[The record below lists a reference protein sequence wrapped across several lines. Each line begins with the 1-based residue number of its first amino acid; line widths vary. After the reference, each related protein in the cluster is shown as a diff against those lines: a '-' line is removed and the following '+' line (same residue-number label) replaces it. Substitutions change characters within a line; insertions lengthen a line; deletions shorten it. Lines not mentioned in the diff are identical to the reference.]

1 MSEKFT
7 SILVIILILIIL
19 CVFMILNEKNQIKEG
34 FHSFLKSKHRY
45 NTSVS
50 PPWVLNQEMSPM
62 VYKITKE
69 ILASVNQKLNTNYQM
84 GQYENLIE
92 DYDNDGNKRFI
103 IDFFVYQFNHQH
115 VNDLNRRL
123 IVDVT
128 LLKNTN
134 NLRINTLNFSNAIK
148 YQDPSIIAEDPEST
162 LILKDD
168 ITGKTNDISV
178 IKKTSLENTP
188 FLEPAK
194 LNLNDIHRGPW
205 ILPLEIQEKKNLRAF
220 PCQDYGDW
228 WDENAIPLTAEQELG
243 LPKKQQPK
251 WCYGSYNSATK
262 PQYIVAQRR
271 PQFLK
276 QPSDRHY
283 NDWMFDR
290 RIGITGFPHGSSSS

>member
-19 CVFMILNEKNQIKEG
+19 CIFMILNEKNQIKEG
-34 FHSFLKSKHRY
+34 FGNFLKSKHRY
-45 NTSVS
+45 NTSIS
-50 PPWVLNQEMSPM
+50 PPWVLNKEMSPL

-69 ILASVNQKLNTNYQM
+69 ILDNVNQKLNTNYQM
-84 GQYENLIE
+84 GQFENLVE

-103 IDFFVYQFNHQH
+103 IDFFIYQFNHQH

-148 YQDPSIIAEDPEST
+148 YQDPSIISEDPEST
-162 LILKDD
+162 LILKNE
-168 ITGKTNDISV
+168 ITGKTNDIST

-188 FLEPAK
+188 FLEPSK

-228 WDENAIPLTAEQELG
+228 WDENAIPLTPEQESG
-243 LPKKQQPK
+243 LPKKVQPK
-251 WCYGSYNSATK
+251 WCYGSYNSATT

-290 RIGITGFPHGSSSS
+290 RIGITGFPHGSS

>member
-19 CVFMILNEKNQIKEG
+19 CIFMILNEKNQIKEAFG
-34 FHSFLKSKHRY
+34 CFLKSKHRY
-45 NTSVS
+45 NTSIN
-50 PPWVLNQEMSPM
+50 PPWILNKEMTPLI
-62 VYKITKE
+62 YKITKE
-69 ILASVNQKLNTNYQM
+69 ILDNVNQKLNTKYQM
-84 GQYENLIE
+84 GKFDNVIE

-128 LLKNTN
+128 LLRNTN

-148 YQDPSIIAEDPEST
+148 YQDPSIISEDPEST
-162 LILKDD
+162 LILKDE
-168 ITGKTNDISV
+168 ITGKTNDISA
-178 IKKTSLENTP
+178 IKRTSLENTP
-188 FLEPAK
+188 FLKPSK
-194 LNLNDIHRGPW
+194 LNINDIHRGPW
-205 ILPLEIQEKKNLRAF
+205 ILPLEIQEKKHLRAF

-228 WDENAIPLTAEQELG
+228 WDENAIPLTPEQERG

-251 WCYGSYNSATK
+251 WCYGSYNSATT

-290 RIGITGFPHGSSSS
+290 KQGITGFPHGSS

>member
-1 MSEKFT
+1 
-7 SILVIILILIIL
+7 
-19 CVFMILNEKNQIKEG
+19 MILNEKNSIKEG
-34 FHSFLKSKHRY
+34 FSSFLKSKHRY
-45 NTSVS
+45 NTSIN
-50 PPWVLNQEMSPM
+50 PPWVLNKEMTPLI
-62 VYKITKE
+62 YKITKE
-69 ILASVNQKLNTNYQM
+69 ILDNVNQKLNTNYQM
-84 GQYENLIE
+84 GKFDNVIE
-92 DYDNDGNKRFI
+92 DYDTDGNKRFI

-128 LLKNTN
+128 LLKNSN

-148 YQDPSIIAEDPEST
+148 YQDPSIISEDYEST
-162 LILKDD
+162 LILKDE
-168 ITGKTNDISV
+168 ITGKTNDISA

-188 FLEPAK
+188 FLEPSK
-194 LNLNDIHRGPW
+194 LNLNDIQRGPW
-205 ILPLEIQEKKNLRAF
+205 ILPLEIQEKKHLRAF

-228 WDENAIPLTAEQELG
+228 WDENAIPLTPEQEQG

-251 WCYGSYNSATK
+251 WCYGSYNSATT

-290 RIGITGFPHGSSSS
+290 KQGIVGFPHGSS

>member
-19 CVFMILNEKNQIKEG
+19 CTFMILNEKNQIKEAFG
-34 FHSFLKSKHRY
+34 CFLKSKHRY
-45 NTSVS
+45 NTSIN
-50 PPWVLNQEMSPM
+50 PPWILNKEMTPLI
-62 VYKITKE
+62 YKITKE
-69 ILASVNQKLNTNYQM
+69 ILDNVNQKLNTKYQM
-84 GQYENLIE
+84 GKFDNVIE

-128 LLKNTN
+128 LLRNTN

-148 YQDPSIIAEDPEST
+148 YQDPSIISEDPEST
-162 LILKDD
+162 LILKDE
-168 ITGKTNDISV
+168 ITGKTHDISA
-178 IKKTSLENTP
+178 IKRTSLENTP
-188 FLEPAK
+188 FLKPSK
-194 LNLNDIHRGPW
+194 LNINDIHRGPW
-205 ILPLEIQEKKNLRAF
+205 ILPLEIQEKKHLRAF
-220 PCQDYGDW
+220 PCQDYGTW
-228 WDENAIPLTAEQELG
+228 WDENAIPLTPEQEQG

-251 WCYGSYNSATK
+251 WCYGSYNSATT

-290 RIGITGFPHGSSSS
+290 RQGITGFPHGSS

>member
-19 CVFMILNEKNQIKEG
+19 CTFMILNEKNQIKEAFG
-34 FHSFLKSKHRY
+34 CFIKSKHRY
-45 NTSVS
+45 NTSIN
-50 PPWVLNQEMSPM
+50 PPWILNKEMTPL

-69 ILASVNQKLNTNYQM
+69 ILDNVNQKLNTNYKM
-84 GQYENLIE
+84 GKFDNVIE
-92 DYDNDGNKRFI
+92 DSDNDGNKRFI

-148 YQDPSIIAEDPEST
+148 YQDPSIISEDPEST
-162 LILKDD
+162 LILKDE
-168 ITGKTNDISV
+168 ITGKTNNISA
-178 IKKTSLENTP
+178 IKRTSLENTP
-188 FLEPAK
+188 FIKPSK

-205 ILPLEIQEKKNLRAF
+205 ILPLEIQEKKHLRAF
-220 PCQDYGDW
+220 PCQDYGEW
-228 WDENAIPLTAEQELG
+228 WDENAIPLTPEQEQG

-251 WCYGSYNSATK
+251 WCYGSYNSATT

-290 RIGITGFPHGSSSS
+290 KQGITGFPHGSS

>member
-1 MSEKFT
+1 MT
-7 SILVIILILIIL
+7 PL
-19 CVFMILNEKNQIKEG
+19 
-34 FHSFLKSKHRY
+34 
-45 NTSVS
+45 
-50 PPWVLNQEMSPM
+50 

-69 ILASVNQKLNTNYQM
+69 ILDNVNQKLNTNYKM
-84 GQYENLIE
+84 GKFDNVIE
-92 DYDNDGNKRFI
+92 DSDNDGNKRFI

-128 LLKNTN
+128 LLRNTN

-148 YQDPSIIAEDPEST
+148 YQDPSIISEDPEST
-162 LILKDD
+162 LILKDE
-168 ITGKTNDISV
+168 ITGKTNNISA
-178 IKKTSLENTP
+178 IKRTSLENTP
-188 FLEPAK
+188 FIKPSK

-205 ILPLEIQEKKNLRAF
+205 ILPLEIQEKKHLRAF
-220 PCQDYGDW
+220 PCQDYGEW
-228 WDENAIPLTAEQELG
+228 WDENAIPLTPEQEQG

-251 WCYGSYNSATK
+251 WCYGSYNSATT

-290 RIGITGFPHGSSSS
+290 KQGITGFPHGSS

>member
-19 CVFMILNEKNQIKEG
+19 CIFMILNEKNQIKEAFG
-34 FHSFLKSKHRY
+34 SFLKSKHRY
-45 NTSVS
+45 NTSIN
-50 PPWVLNQEMSPM
+50 PPWILNKEMTPL

-69 ILASVNQKLNTNYQM
+69 ILDNVNQKLNTNYKM
-84 GQYENLIE
+84 GKFDNVIE

-103 IDFFVYQFNHQH
+103 IDFFVYQFNHEH

-128 LLKNTN
+128 LLRNTN
-134 NLRINTLNFSNAIK
+134 NLRINILNFSNAIK
-148 YQDPSIIAEDPEST
+148 YQDPSIISEDPEST
-162 LILKDD
+162 LILKDE
-168 ITGKTNDISV
+168 ITGKTNDISA
-178 IKKTSLENTP
+178 IKRTSLENTP
-188 FLEPAK
+188 FLKPSK
-194 LNLNDIHRGPW
+194 LNMNDIHRGPW
-205 ILPLEIQEKKNLRAF
+205 ILPLEIQEKKHLRAF
-220 PCQDYGDW
+220 PCQDYGEW
-228 WDENAIPLTAEQELG
+228 WDENAIPLTPEQEQG

-251 WCYGSYNSATK
+251 WCYGSYNSATT

-290 RIGITGFPHGSSSS
+290 RQGITGFPHGSS